1 MNDISAH
8 IGSSWKTFVFGR
20 NPKKTLLRVCLWTVA
35 INLSFH
41 SLLLPIT
48 VSGISMSPTY
58 ESGARNLVNKLAYVR
73 QAPKRGDVIVLR
85 TNENEMFIKRIVALP
100 GETVFIADGEI
111 NIDDRC
117 LRDAHSTLKI
127 PWNTEPVVLKENE
140 YFVIGDNRECSVFGP
155 IRHDQIVGKVIF

>member
-1 MNDISAH
+1 MNNEGAESA
-8 IGSSWKTFVFGR
+8 WKKFVFGH
-20 NPKKTLLRVCLWTVA
+20 NPKKTLVRVCLWTFA

-73 QAPKRGDVIVLR
+73 HSPKRGDVIVLR

-100 GETVFIADGEI
+100 GETVLISNGEI
-111 NIDDRC
+111 NIDNRC
-117 LRDAHSTLKI
+117 LKDAHSTLKI
-127 PWNTEPVVLKENE
+127 PWETKPVVLKENE

-155 IRHDQIVGKVIF
+155 IRQNQILGKVIF